1 MGLCWDETFLEEAAM
16 PRTTK
21 PTDGEGEQPKT
32 GRVAANKSG
41 GGANGG
47 VRSGGNGEVRGGT
60 KDSMGDDDIAR
71 RAYEIYEA
79 RGAQNGYDL
88 DHWLEAEKQLK
99 PGPTSVTG
107 SISAAKPKKPKKPQ
121 AGA

>member
-1 MGLCWDETFLEEAAM
+1 MGVCWDNAFLEEAAM

-32 GRVAANKSG
+32 GRVAANRTG

-47 VRSGGNGEVRGGT
+47 ARSNGEARSRA
-60 KDSMGDDDIAR
+60 KDGASEAEIAR

-79 RGAQNGYDL
+79 RGAQNGFDL

-107 SISAAKPKKPKKPQ
+107 SISAAKPKKGKKPQ

>member
-1 MGLCWDETFLEEAAM
+1 M

-32 GRVAANKSG
+32 GRVAANRG
-41 GGANGG
+41 G
-47 VRSGGNGEVRGGT
+47 SGGNGGVSSGAHGEARTGA
-60 KDSMGDDDIAR
+60 KDGASDDDIAR
-71 RAYEIYEA
+71 RAYEIYAA
-79 RGAQNGYDL
+79 RGAQTGYDL
-88 DHWLEAEKQLK
+88 QHWVEAERPLK

-107 SISAAKPKKPKKPQ
+107 SISAAKPKKGKKPQ

>member
-1 MGLCWDETFLEEAAM
+1 M

-32 GRVAANKSG
+32 GRVAANKTSG
-41 GGANGG
+41 GGNGN
-47 VRSGGNGEVRGGT
+47 VRSGAHAEVRSGT
-60 KDSMGDDDIAR
+60 RDAASEGEIAR

-88 DHWLEAEKQLK
+88 DHWLEAERQLK

-107 SISAAKPKKPKKPQ
+107 SISGIKPKKGKKPQ

>member
-1 MGLCWDETFLEEAAM
+1 M
-16 PRTTK
+16 PRTPK
-21 PTDGEGEQPKT
+21 PTDGEGERPKT
-32 GRVAANKSG
+32 GRVAANKQSG
-41 GGANGG
+41 AGNGDVRSGANGG
-47 VRSGGNGEVRGGT
+47 VRSGA
-60 KDSMGDDDIAR
+60 SDDEIAR

-88 DHWLEAEKQLK
+88 DHWLEAEKQLR

-107 SISAAKPKKPKKPQ
+107 SISAAKPKKGKKPQ

>member
-1 MGLCWDETFLEEAAM
+1 M

-21 PTDGEGEQPKT
+21 PADGEGEQPKT
-32 GRVAANKSG
+32 GRVAANKT

-47 VRSGGNGEVRGGT
+47 ARNGGNGEIRSAI
-60 KDSMGDDDIAR
+60 KDGASDDDIAR

-79 RGAQNGYDL
+79 RGAENGYDL
-88 DHWLEAEKQLK
+88 DHWLEAERQLK

-107 SISAAKPKKPKKPQ
+107 SISAAKPKKGKKPQ

>member
-1 MGLCWDETFLEEAAM
+1 M

-32 GRVAANKSG
+32 GRVAANRAG
-41 GGANGG
+41 G
-47 VRSGGNGEVRGGT
+47 GGNGGARSGAHGEMRTRAKNGASE
-60 KDSMGDDDIAR
+60 DEIAR

-88 DHWLEAEKQLK
+88 DHWLEAERQLK

-107 SISAAKPKKPKKPQ
+107 SISGAKPKKGKKPQ

>member
-1 MGLCWDETFLEEAAM
+1 M

-32 GRVAANKSG
+32 GRMATNKPR
-41 GGANGG
+41 GATSARARN
-47 VRSGGNGEVRGGT
+47 GGNGDAHDTANDGA
-60 KDSMGDDDIAR
+60 SDDDIAR

-88 DHWLEAEKQLK
+88 DHWLEAERQLK

-107 SISAAKPKKPKKPQ
+107 SISAAKPKKSKKPQ

>member
-1 MGLCWDETFLEEAAM
+1 MKEAAM

-21 PTDGEGEQPKT
+21 SGDGATDQPKDRRAVT
-32 GRVAANKSG
+32 NKPNGASN
-41 GGANGG
+41 GGANAPRGD
-47 VRSGGNGEVRGGT
+47 GGNGAARAANPPRPTSNGE
-60 KDSMGDDDIAR
+60 IER
-71 RAYEIYEA
+71 RAYEIYQA
-79 RGAQNGYDL
+79 RGGQHGNDI

-107 SISAAKPKKPKKPQ
+107 SISAPRPKKAKKSE

>member
-1 MGLCWDETFLEEAAM
+1 M
-16 PRTTK
+16 PRTK

-32 GRVAANKSG
+32 GRVAANRTG
-41 GGANGG
+41 GGGNGGAPSGANGEM
-47 VRSGGNGEVRGGT
+47 RTGT
-60 KDSMGDDDIAR
+60 KDDASDDDIAR

-88 DHWLEAEKQLK
+88 DHWLEAERQLK

-107 SISAAKPKKPKKPQ
+107 SISPAKPKKGKKPQ